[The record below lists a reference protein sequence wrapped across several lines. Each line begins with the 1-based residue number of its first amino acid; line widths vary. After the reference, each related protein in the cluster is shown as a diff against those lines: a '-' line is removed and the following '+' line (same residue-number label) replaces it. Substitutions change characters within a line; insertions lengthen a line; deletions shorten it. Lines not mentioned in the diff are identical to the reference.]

1 MALKADSFKK
11 QREILHSP
19 HDASK
24 RKCCSV
30 YCQCDKKLGTAR
42 VRGDLAGLVGTL
54 TKPPWD
60 TGTDTKDS
68 LGTFRQGAKPQR

>member
-1 MALKADSFKK
+1 MTHQRESVAMFTVSAIKK
-11 QREILHSP
+11 Q
-19 HDASK
+19 
-24 RKCCSV
+24 
-30 YCQCDKKLGTAR
+30 GTAH
-42 VRGDLAGLVGTL
+42 VRDDLAGIVGTL